1 MKKYIVLII
10 AILLII
16 VIVVVLR
23 NNRTQMK
30 AEELLSES
38 SIEIIPVYTEQV
50 SLQKLADK
58 IQLTGIL
65 KPKRDLIVIS
75 QTQGLVIRMNIKNG
89 DFVRE
94 GTEIIKIDDELLS
107 AELKVTQA
115 NFEKAQKDI
124 ERFEK
129 MAEIDGVTQDQLEK
143 MQLNLKNAEARY
155 IATRKRFRDTSIKAP
170 FSGYINQLFTKKGS
184 MLGPGVPVFEIV
196 DISGFKMQLKCSED
210 QISKIQKNMQA
221 HVIVKAVEGVD
232 LYGKVSSVSV
242 SADMSQQ
249 YSLEIEIGQHSS
261 DLVKGGMI
269 AVAEIIGS
277 DSTKAVMIH
286 HDRIMARNGFNYV
299 FRVDDNIAYLS
310 EVNTGTSSGEMIEI
324 VEGLSP
330 GDIIVS
336 VGLEKLSDGQKV
348 KIVSR

>member
-1 MKKYIVLII
+1 MKKYIVIII

-16 VIVVVLR
+16 AIVVVLR

-30 AEELLSES
+30 AEEVLSES

-50 SLQKLADK
+50 SLQNLADK

-65 KPKRDLIVIS
+65 KPKRDLRVIS

-89 DFVRE
+89 EFVRE
-94 GTEIIKIDDELLS
+94 GTEIVKVDDELLS
-107 AELKVTQA
+107 AELKVTHA

-143 MQLNLKNAEARY
+143 MQLNLKNAESRY
-155 IATRKRFRDTSIKAP
+155 IATRKRLRDTSIKAP

-210 QISKIQKNMQA
+210 QILKIQKNMEA
-221 HVIVKAVEGVD
+221 HVIVKAAKGVN

-261 DLVKGGMI
+261 ESVKGGMI
-269 AVAEIIGS
+269 AVAEIIGN
-277 DSTKAVMIH
+277 DSIKAVMIH
-286 HDRIMARNGFNYV
+286 HGRIITRNGFNYV
-299 FRVDDNIAYLS
+299 FRVNDNTAYLS

-336 VGLEKLSDGQKV
+336 VGLERLSDGQKV
-348 KIVSR
+348 NIVSR